1 MSKYY
6 TDDTFMW
13 ENKLMGCPEEDY
25 DRVPREDR
33 GVTTEDPLVWR
44 ITHQSGPAVSRKRAI
59 DELLADYDP
68 DVINEKAAAKL
79 DQQKALD
86 EMAQWAQANGLY
98 DDYEK
103 DAYLEYELNRKTEE
117 LNYDF
122 GSLSSDFMD
131 ALDRGDKVH
140 SPSHYNTGSIECIEA
155 IEEALTPEEM
165 RGYFKG
171 NCLKYLWRERYKNGV
186 EDLEKAY
193 WYLGRLI
200 DNLED

>member
-1 MSKYY
+1 MSNLH

-68 DVINEKAAAKL
+68 DVINERAAAKL
-79 DQQKALD
+79 DQEKALD
-86 EMAQWAQANGLY
+86 EIAEWANANGLY
-98 DDYEK
+98 DDYTF
-103 DAYLEYELNRKTEE
+103 D
-117 LNYDF
+117 
-122 GSLSSDFMD
+122 D
-131 ALDRGDKVH
+131 ALAEEDFSDVLDTDDKVH

-171 NCLKYLWRERYKNGV
+171 NCLKYLWRERYKNRV

-200 DNLED
+200 DNLQE

>member
-33 GVTTEDPLVWR
+33 GLQTEDPLVWR

-59 DELLADYDP
+59 DKMLEDYDP
-68 DVINEKAAAKL
+68 DVINEKTAAEL
-79 DQQKALD
+79 DREKALD
-86 EMAQWAQANGLY
+86 ELAEWAQTNGLY
-98 DDYEK
+98 DDYSFDE
-103 DAYLEYELNRKTEE
+103 
-117 LNYDF
+117 DF
-122 GSLSSDFMD
+122 DKSFND
-131 ALDRGDKVH
+131 ALDSNDSVH

-171 NCLKYLWRERYKNGV
+171 NCLKYLWRERYKNRV

-200 DNLED
+200 DNLQE

>member
-1 MSKYY
+1 
-6 TDDTFMW
+6 
-13 ENKLMGCPEEDY
+13 
-25 DRVPREDR
+25 
-33 GVTTEDPLVWR
+33 
-44 ITHQSGPAVSRKRAI
+44 
-59 DELLADYDP
+59 
-68 DVINEKAAAKL
+68 L
-79 DQQKALD
+79 DQEKALD
-86 EMAQWAQANGLY
+86 EMAQWAQDNGLY
-98 DDYEK
+98 DDYTLDEDFEK
-103 DAYLEYELNRKTEE
+103 AFT
-117 LNYDF
+117 
-122 GSLSSDFMD
+122 D

-200 DNLED
+200 DNLQE